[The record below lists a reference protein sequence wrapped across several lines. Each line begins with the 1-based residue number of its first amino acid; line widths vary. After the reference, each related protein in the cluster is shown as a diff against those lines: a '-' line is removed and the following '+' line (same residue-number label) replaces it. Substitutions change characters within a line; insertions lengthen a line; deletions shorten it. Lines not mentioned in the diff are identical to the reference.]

1 MNKIMYVK
9 AKDVNTWAYG
19 VAIREDGTCKLYQED
34 ALPIPVK
41 EDTICR
47 PTEGVDDKDD
57 IIYENDLIEYKMPY
71 FHQHYIAKVKYS
83 EEYMK
88 WIVEVIN
95 SEQKCYWDLAFIV
108 KEAELLLVKGNVFD

>member
-1 MNKIMYVK
+1 
-9 AKDVNTWAYG
+9 
-19 VAIREDGTCKLYQED
+19 
-34 ALPIPVK
+34 
-41 EDTICR
+41 
-47 PTEGVDDKDD
+47 
-57 IIYENDLIEYKMPY
+57 MPY